1 MNYSYYSDF
10 GDMGAAAKSYT
21 SAEGKKKGWGGE
33 EDNAPREPRPED
45 HNKYRNHHGL
55 TVMDRAAQNAG
66 KQDGTYFLMAIGNI
80 GVEILLL
87 KDICMT

>member
-1 MNYSYYSDF
+1 
-10 GDMGAAAKSYT
+10 MGAAAKSYT

-55 TVMDRAAQNAG
+55 TVMDIAAQNAG
-66 KQDGTYFLMAIGNI
+66 KQDGTNFLMAIGNI
-80 GVEILLL
+80 GVEIFL
-87 KDICMT
+87 K